1 MEERMA
7 AIKAKKVSNASSST
21 EPMVV
26 DTKDPA
32 EEDWVFEDDE
42 GEAQKPSDWQ
52 TSEPAAGAPMDVE
65 LGQPDRADLPR
76 KRLAPDEAAN
86 ELYERWKA
94 VIPAL
99 VSPFLKYLDSTLG
112 KEWAR
117 SSNSLRSECTQGPEC
132 PTTTYNI
139 TGLLFATLTERSSDA
154 VTAMAA
160 ALNTTYHMRGF
171 VVVNSKG
178 KKTKEPFRRGLGYAL
193 QWYDCLRVEIERA
206 KDQAIASKFAELFQL
221 LPPKATV
228 VVLYDVGCVLDRSV
242 AQYEMFIDG
251 IEERVMFAT
260 SVMHSYVHQWS
271 CQLHYNPRL
280 KDGLGLTDGENV
292 ERLWS
297 RSRGLIPVCRSSGK
311 HRRVWLIDRKLRTIA
326 KELKEEMGFW
336 ISRKLNKGVVEQTAE
351 SQKTLDECNMEVE
364 FLEKQWADQKAT
376 QISVRSLGV
385 DLEFVRKLYLV
396 REIKANVQRKATS
409 TFWEFDKLDRA
420 AGGKDIAL
428 GTKMHQHVRSAM
440 TKKTAALTAAIKRY
454 NTECQSLAAVSKPEW
469 NIPLPEPLP
478 TNMGELKTCT
488 TLMENVWIE
497 PIQGDSQR
505 WVHDQDVRDGI
516 RAMLRLKRCREEH
529 QRLGREADNMLKWYR
544 KELKAITAA
553 IKDSSNV
560 LLVSQLRLEF
570 EELAGLKSSW
580 ATSLVTEASYEA
592 HLSCIVQAADGIQLT
607 WAPVKVADD
616 SINDSELSAPV
627 LHIDGGEE
635 DGSTLPSAEEICLND
650 LFAEQAEHEGEV
662 ALQPLNCNLTWQAP
676 VSFALF

>member
-1 MEERMA
+1 MQKFDIGGLA
-7 AIKAKKVSNASSST
+7 ALVCRHDVPLFIAN
-21 EPMVV
+21 V
-26 DTKDPA
+26 DTP
-32 EEDWVFEDDE
+32 
-42 GEAQKPSDWQ
+42 GEQQK
-52 TSEPAAGAPMDVE
+52 
-65 LGQPDRADLPR
+65 
-76 KRLAPDEAAN
+76 
-86 ELYERWKA
+86 YA
-94 VIPAL
+94 V
-99 VSPFLKYLDSTLG
+99 
-112 KEWAR
+112 
-117 SSNSLRSECTQGPEC
+117 SLIE
-132 PTTTYNI
+132 
-139 TGLLFATLTERSSDA
+139 
-154 VTAMAA
+154 
-160 ALNTTYHMRGF
+160 HMF
-171 VVVNSKG
+171 K
-178 KKTKEPFRRGLGYAL
+178 
-193 QWYDCLRVEIERA
+193 
-206 KDQAIASKFAELFQL
+206 L

-242 AQYEMFIDG
+242 AQYEMFVDG

-311 HRRVWLIDRKLRTIA
+311 HRRVWLINRKLRTIA
-326 KELKEEMGFW
+326 KELKEEMGSW

-351 SQKTLDECNMEVE
+351 SQKTLDECNMEVK

-376 QISVRSLGV
+376 QISVRSPRLKTHLGNILNIQTDINELEATVEKSLGLLKKGLLPETCRPAIVGV
-385 DLEFVRKLYLV
+385 DLEFVQKLYLV

-544 KELKAITAA
+544 KELKAIATA

-580 ATSLVTEASYEA
+580 ATSLITEASYEA

-616 SINDSELSAPV
+616 SIDDSELSAPV
-627 LHIDGGEE
+627 LHVDAGEE
-635 DGSTLPSAEEICLND
+635 DSSMLPSAEEVCLND
-650 LFAEQAEHEGEV
+650 LFSEQAEHEGKV
-662 ALQPLNCNLTWQAP
+662 ALQPLSCNLTWQTP
-676 VSFALF
+676 VSFALFF